1 MPERFVPEEKF
12 YLKFGNLKIMSKI
25 GKKII
30 NIPSGVKVDIKDGN
44 IVFSGNNGVLYVNIL
59 SGITPKLESESLV
72 FEALSSD
79 KQTRSNWGTMRA
91 LSANALDGASKDFVK
106 ELKIEGVGYKVNIE
120 GDTVIF
126 NIGYSHPVKFKIPA
140 GIKVSVEKNIVKIT
154 GADKQL
160 VGEIAANMRAIRKPE
175 PYKGK
180 GIMYVGEII
189 RRKEGKKVAGSGSK

>member
-1 MPERFVPEEKF
+1 
-12 YLKFGNLKIMSKI
+12 MSKI

-59 SGITPKLESESLV
+59 SGIAPKLENESLV